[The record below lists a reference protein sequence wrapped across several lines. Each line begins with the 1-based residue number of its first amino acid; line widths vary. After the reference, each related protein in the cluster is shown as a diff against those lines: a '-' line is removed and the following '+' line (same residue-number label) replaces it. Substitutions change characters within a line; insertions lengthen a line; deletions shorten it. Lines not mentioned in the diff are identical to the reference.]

1 MKVPFNDLKRI
12 HDPLRKSFHE
22 DLDTIIDSSAY
33 VGDSKF
39 AEDFKVYTGSKN
51 CVTCNSGTDA
61 LYLAI
66 KALELRPN
74 TKIIVPA
81 VSYEATSMA
90 VKNAGHI
97 PIFVDVNRETAL
109 IDVHEIRK
117 CVTLDPEIKCIIVVH
132 LYGQR
137 VDMEHILK
145 CEFGLP
151 IIEDCAQAHG
161 LKFNDGRHVGTM
173 GTIGCFS
180 FYPGKNLG
188 ALGDGGACI
197 TDNAELAVKMKQY
210 ASLGAPLTN
219 RYEHETDGINSRMDG
234 IQGMF
239 LSRKI
244 KLLDDWTEERRKI
257 ATVYKN
263 GMISKAI
270 PYERWLN
277 NKMDVF
283 HVFYI
288 LMDDR
293 DNYIKFMNDNGIQ
306 TGIHYPTSL
315 PELKCNEK
323 YYRECPNAKEFCSKC
338 VSLPMFPYM
347 TDDEINNVMT
357 THNRYIR

>member
-12 HDPLRKSFHE
+12 HYPLRKIFHR

-33 VGDSKF
+33 VGDTKF
-39 AEDFKVYTGSKN
+39 ADDFKMYTGSKN
-51 CVTCNSGTDA
+51 CITCNSGTDA

-66 KALELRPN
+66 KALELKPKS
-74 TKIIVPA
+74 KIIVPA

-97 PIFVDVNRETAL
+97 PIFVDVNPDTAL
-109 IDVHEIRK
+109 INTREVWKH
-117 CVTLDPEIKCIIVVH
+117 VTLDPDIKCIIIVH
-132 LYGQR
+132 LYGQY
-137 VDMEHILK
+137 VDMDQLLRYDLR
-145 CEFGLP
+145 LP

-161 LKFNDGRHVGTM
+161 MKISDGRHVGTM

-197 TDNAELAVKMKQY
+197 TNNTQLALKMKQY
-210 ASLGAPLTN
+210 ASLGASLYN
-219 RYEHETDGINSRMDG
+219 RYEHNTDGINSRMDG

-239 LSRKI
+239 LSA
-244 KLLDDWTEERRKI
+244 KLKQLDEWTGERREI
-257 ATVYKN
+257 AILYRN
-263 GMISKAI
+263 GMMGKTM
-270 PYERWLN
+270 PYERWR
-277 NKMDVF
+277 KRDRDVF

-288 LMDDR
+288 LIDDR
-293 DNYIKFMNDNGIQ
+293 DEYIKFMNDNGIQ

-323 YYRECPNAKEFCSKC
+323 YYKDCPNAREFCSKC
-338 VSLPMFPYM
+338 VSLPIFPYM
-347 TDDEINNVMT
+347 TDDEINRVITN
-357 THNRYIR
+357 HNRYIR